1 MLDYSLLN
9 YITIDELLQ
18 EKKIAYRAIEVKDAV
33 KVAPLMNLIDDAI
46 KLAEKD
52 RKGVTKDEEPYY
64 FFEITV
70 LCEVVRIE
78 LDKKSMLALRD
89 TLTQIGFCTSR

>member
-1 MLDYSLLN
+1 MDV
-9 YITIDELLQ
+9 LLQ
-18 EKKIAYRAIEVKDAV
+18 EKKIAYKAVEVKDAV

-52 RKGVTKDEEPYY
+52 RKGVIKDQEPHYY
-64 FFEITV
+64 FEITV
-70 LCEVVRIE
+70 FCEVVRIE